1 MADDALTRG
10 FTGSIPQVYDAYLVP
25 MIFEP
30 YARDLAERVRG
41 TGAERVLEIAAGT
54 GVVTRAMAS
63 ALPAATTIVA
73 TDFNQAM
80 LDHAA
85 RLPIARP
92 VEWRQAD
99 AMKLPFDDASFDAV
113 VCQFGAMFFP
123 DRALAYA
130 EARRA
135 LAPGGTLLFNVWD
148 RIETNEFTEYV
159 QRGVEAV
166 FGGDAPRFLP
176 DVPHGYFDHAR
187 IAEDLGRA
195 GFTQAP
201 SITVVAKRSYAPS
214 PRHPAIGFCQGSPLR
229 NQIDA
234 RDPSRLTDVVEAATA
249 AVAKRFGDGAIEG
262 GIQAHVIQIA
272 R

>member
-1 MADDALTRG
+1 MASDALTRG

-25 MIFEP
+25 MIFDP
-30 YARDLAERVRG
+30 YARDLAERVRAA
-41 TGAERVLEIAAGT
+41 GAKRVLEIAAGT

-63 ALPAATTIVA
+63 ALPAGTTIVA
-73 TDFNQAM
+73 SDLNQAM

-85 RLPIARP
+85 RLPIARA

-99 AMKLPFDDASFDAV
+99 AMKLPFADASFDAV

-123 DRALAYA
+123 DRAIAYA
-130 EARRA
+130 EARRV

-166 FGGDAPRFLP
+166 FGADAPRFLL
-176 DVPHGYFDHAR
+176 DVPHGYFDHTR
-187 IAEDLGRA
+187 IAGDLARA
-195 GFTQAP
+195 GFAQPP
-201 SITVVAKRSYAPS
+201 SITVVAKRSHAPS
-214 PRHPAIGFCQGSPLR
+214 PRYPAIGFCQGSPLR
-229 NQIDA
+229 NQIEA
-234 RDPSRLTDVVEAATA
+234 RDPARLSEVVEAATV
-249 AVAKRFGDGAIEG
+249 AVARRFGDGAIEG
-262 GIQAHVIQIA
+262 GIQAHVVQID